1 MVVGAGLTIL
11 VQSSSVFTSP
21 SPPWPAPGSSP
32 STGPTPLPSHSWL
45 DDYKMYYY
53 DRIGHDLGDFGN
65 MHEGKQLSLNYIHLQ
80 TYAHIVLYHMARAKH
95 IRMDIIKKHFN

>member
-32 STGPTPLPSHSWL
+32 STGPTPSPSHSWL

-53 DRIGHDLGDFGN
+53 DRIGHDLADFGN
-65 MHEGKQLSLNYIHLQ
+65 VSGRVKLREELHC
-80 TYAHIVLYHMARAKH
+80 R
-95 IRMDIIKKHFN
+95 